1 MKLTTAYNLI
11 CLFSKK
17 NWFHNTHEITIT
29 SGRLVAKNV
38 LRVFVKH
45 NEPLV
50 ARAHTFTHAHTH
62 TSARNAADCALHVHL
77 LRLFCTRTKRK
88 SSRVENSTQ
97 TGYKVKKLKYA
108 FNPF

>member
-1 MKLTTAYNLI
+1 YNLI

-17 NWFHNTHEITIT
+17 TGSTTLMKLLLPPVGSWQKT
-29 SGRLVAKNV
+29 S
-38 LRVFVKH
+38 LRVLVKH

-62 TSARNAADCALHVHL
+62 TSARNAADCALHIHL

-97 TGYKVKKLKYA
+97 TGYKGKKLKYA